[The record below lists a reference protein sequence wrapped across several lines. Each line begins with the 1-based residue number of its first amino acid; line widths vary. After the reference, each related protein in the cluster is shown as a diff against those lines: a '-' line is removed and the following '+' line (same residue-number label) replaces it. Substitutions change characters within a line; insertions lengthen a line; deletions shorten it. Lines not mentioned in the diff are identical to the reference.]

1 MNRKESKTMLRF
13 TFGKLAI
20 AGLLLL
26 TVVGGTVATASAQG
40 PRPGT
45 ASAQA
50 TNAKG
55 KAGQFLKQELALM
68 AGTIGITTPDL
79 KTALKGGQTV
89 AQVAQAHNVQP
100 QTVIDAVVKD
110 ITARA
115 QARPG
120 WAKLT
125 DAQKT
130 TFTTRSR
137 ERVTNFVNNGVK
149 PGVRHPRLARA
160 EVAVAAK
167 TIGVTPADLRSARR
181 GGQTVAQV
189 AQAHNVPPQTVI
201 DAVVN
206 DLTAKAQ
213 ARPGW
218 AKLTDAQKTT
228 FTTKTRERVTNW
240 VNGTAKQ

>member
-1 MNRKESKTMLRF
+1 MFKATI
-13 TFGKLAI
+13 GKLAI

-26 TVVGGTVATASAQG
+26 TGLGGTVATASAQG
-40 PRPGT
+40 TLPGQG
-45 ASAQA
+45 AARA
-50 TNAKG
+50 AVAV
-55 KAGQFLKQELALM
+55 KAGHFLQNELALI
-68 AGTIGITTPDL
+68 AGTIGIPTTEL
-79 KTALKGGQTV
+79 KTALKDGQTV
-89 AQVAQAHNVQP
+89 AQVAQAHNVSAQK
-100 QTVIDAVVKD
+100 VIDAVVND

-125 DAQKT
+125 DAQRT
-130 TFTTRSR
+130 TFTTNTRT
-137 ERVTNFVNNGVK
+137 RVTNVVNNGAK
-149 PGVRHPRLARA
+149 AGVRHPIARA
-160 EVAVAAK
+160 RVAKAEFDVAAK
-167 TIGVTPADLRSARR
+167 TIGISPADLRTAVK

-189 AQAHNVPPQTVI
+189 AQAHNVQPQTVI

-228 FTTKTRERVTNW
+228 FTTNTRTRITAW
-240 VNGTAKQ
+240 VNGTGRK